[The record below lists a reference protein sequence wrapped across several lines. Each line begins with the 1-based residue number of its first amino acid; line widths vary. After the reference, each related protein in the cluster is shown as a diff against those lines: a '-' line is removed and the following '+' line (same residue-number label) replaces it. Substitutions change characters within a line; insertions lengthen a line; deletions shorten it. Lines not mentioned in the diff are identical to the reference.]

1 MVYPYHLVELSPFEL
16 WFASAILIV
25 KATCE
30 EVENGHRLSI
40 HVGNWK
46 PLVNG

>member
-1 MVYPYHLVELSPFEL
+1 MVYPYHLVELPPFEV

-30 EVENGHRLSI
+30 EVEDDAISMKTNH
-40 HVGNWK
+40 
-46 PLVNG
+46 